1 MNWQKVIGSIFT
13 IIAILSLYNFSCI
26 KRYHRLGGIYI
37 MLVAIPSLYN
47 CLVSGFTSTSNYS
60 NRYQV
65 QTTILPLQ
73 TPLHYSTI
81 NIEEEAPRDV
91 QSFEEWALYNGIQRA
106 DGFQLVGEDIDGFLD
121 VSAYTTQDM
130 PAGSD
135 VLYIPNEMILS
146 STKAMEEFGRIPE
159 AEQLLRDAGY
169 ESEIRHYY
177 LMLKIL
183 SELDKGE
190 NSPYYLY
197 FNSLPR
203 YFANGASMI
212 LFCYTCIPP
221 LVASLCKEERARLNN
236 LQIKRPVQFI
246 SNEVK
251 GDAELWKWVFQI
263 VYTRAFNAND
273 GSLNIVPMGDYFNHG
288 TENEIWSTYDE
299 AGNCYVQT
307 TKDVPANS
315 PLRMSYGDATNPS
328 FLLARYGFLDETSP
342 ATFCK
347 ILPSHI
353 TQEMKD
359 LGYAH
364 NRMLFYKDTGEVSE
378 EVYDI
383 LLYMALG
390 EMDTSVQQKFY
401 QAHMQADYAT
411 KQAIHEMYTPQT
423 MQKLSEHIETFLGEL
438 EALEKKGEY
447 GGKVAAEDHP
457 RLPLVLRHNEF
468 VRQTFLTVRSV
479 QGLDQ
484 NSYV

>member
-1 MNWQKVIGSIFT
+1 M
-13 IIAILSLYNFSCI
+13 
-26 KRYHRLGGIYI
+26 KRHHRLGGIYI
-37 MLVAIPSLYN
+37 MIVAIPSLYN
-47 CLVSGFTSTSNYS
+47 CLVSAFTSTLNY

-65 QTTILPLQ
+65 VSTTIQPRQ
-73 TPLHYSTI
+73 TSLHYSTI

-91 QSFEEWALYNGIQRA
+91 SSFEEWALYNGIQRA
-106 DGFQLVGEDIDGFLD
+106 DGFQLVGEDLDGFLD
-121 VSAYTTQDM
+121 VSAYTIQDM

-203 YFANGASMI
+203 YFANGASMT

-236 LQIKRPVQFI
+236 LSIKRPIQFL

-251 GDAELWKWVFQI
+251 GNTELWKWAFQI

-299 AGNCYVQT
+299 AGNCYVQA

-353 TQEMKD
+353 RKV
-359 LGYAH
+359 
-364 NRMLFYKDTGEVSE
+364 RVSI
-378 EVYDI
+378 V
-383 LLYMALG
+383 LACN
-390 EMDTSVQQKFY
+390 SVFN
-401 QAHMQADYAT
+401 M
-411 KQAIHEMYTPQT
+411 I
-423 MQKLSEHIETFLGEL
+423 F
-438 EALEKKGEY
+438 
-447 GGKVAAEDHP
+447 
-457 RLPLVLRHNEF
+457 R
-468 VRQTFLTVRSV
+468 
-479 QGLDQ
+479 
-484 NSYV
+484 